1 MSNPSLQRAL
11 GYELVSQEDENRDKV
26 HRNRSDLED
35 VSITPSQAEGDRETF
50 ERDER
55 EQNSVGHA

>member
-35 VSITPSQAEGDRETF
+35 VSITPSQAER
-50 ERDER
+50 
-55 EQNSVGHA
+55 